1 MKRYFREK
9 NVLVENTRK
18 IMQLSA
24 DEGSILIK
32 QLEEFH
38 KHCTE
43 GMNIQ
48 TGYNP
53 LLNELVTRGLFIKMI
68 NNEII
73 HKREIEGDVSYDYQ
87 TGFSLEQNM
96 WIKEKS
102 KFYMINFSYPNYYI
116 KEYLIKKDEKGI
128 YPELQ
133 ATIMIYGMLE
143 KNYNSIIESSVE
155 NPLDNPKTKEI
166 MDEGKSLY
174 RFKKVKRYVRDNEVF
189 EEEFIRHAIN
199 EPEENKNR
207 QVLRLIKK

>member
-9 NVLVENTRK
+9 NILVENTRK
-18 IMQLSA
+18 IMELSA
-24 DEGSILIK
+24 DEGSILIH
-32 QLEEFH
+32 QIEEFH
-38 KHCTE
+38 KHCTD

-133 ATIMIYGMLE
+133 STIMIYGMLE
-143 KNYNSIIESSVE
+143 KNYNSIIESSIE

-199 EPEENKNR
+199 EPEENKNIGSETPR
-207 QVLRLIKK
+207 